1 MPRSYSKEFVEEI
14 NSKDTHRVGILLA
27 RECVRANLPAQYV
40 AKVLKVSRV
49 TVHHWFRGAILRGKN
64 EELALALISLIRKD
78 MASGDLPVQTLK
90 EAKAYFENM
99 IGEPL

>member
-1 MPRSYSKEFVEEI
+1 
-14 NSKDTHRVGILLA
+14 
-27 RECVRANLPAQYV
+27 
-40 AKVLKVSRV
+40 
-49 TVHHWFRGAILRGKN
+49 
-64 EELALALISLIRKD
+64 